1 MGMANS
7 FKNERGSFLAR
18 AENKPEGV
26 VSPGTGG
33 AGSGLGG
40 VDINDRSLRQA
51 ASFGSGGAGD
61 NDRNWLNFG
70 GRPDPG
76 ATMGGAA
83 GARPTTAAT
92 SNAKVVHLENQLK
105 EERR

>member
-1 MGMANS
+1 M
-7 FKNERGSFLAR
+7 
-18 AENKPEGV
+18 
-26 VSPGTGG
+26 SPGTGAAG
-33 AGSGLGG
+33 AMGA
-40 VDINDRSLRQA
+40 VDINDRSIRQA
-51 ASFGSGGAGD
+51 ASFGKQGSSD